1 MHDVPASS
9 RTEAFGRAPIDVHE
23 AGPEAVFVN
32 AVVVVSCVGGPARHD
47 AQRSVAR
54 VYDMVARCA
63 GE

>member
-1 MHDVPASS
+1 MNDVPALS

-23 AGPEAVFVN
+23 AGPEAVFLN
-32 AVVVVSCVGGPARHD
+32 AGVVVSCVAGPASHD

-54 VYDMVARCA
+54 VYDPVARCA